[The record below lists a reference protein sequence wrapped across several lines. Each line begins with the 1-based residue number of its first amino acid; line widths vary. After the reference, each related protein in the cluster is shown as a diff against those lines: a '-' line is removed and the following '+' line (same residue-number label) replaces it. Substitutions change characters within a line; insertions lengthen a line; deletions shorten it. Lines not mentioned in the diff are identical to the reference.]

1 MTILEAIT
9 VILNKEG
16 QGLPCKEITNRILSE
31 NLYTFNTPDPSAVVR
46 QCLRRHCQGLD
57 FASAHP
63 VKCFCITSGN
73 RGTAVYNL
81 LSKAPN
87 TEPLPKPKKSVVFSS
102 SDLLPEEK
110 MQLFYEEH
118 RYSVKKDL
126 LNIILSNDPSFLN
139 ILWSN
144 SSLHLDMDMA
154 LKQERWLA
162 DPTMGV
168 LTALLARINLASIK
182 FTFKP
187 KDMLPQTM

>member
-63 VKCFCITSGN
+63 VKRFCITSGN
-73 RGTAVYNL
+73 RGSAVYNL

-87 TEPLPKPKKSVVFSS
+87 TEPLPKPKKSVAFSS
-102 SDLLPEEK
+102 SDLLPEGK
-110 MQLFYEEH
+110 MQFFM
-118 RYSVKKDL
+118 RNTGIASKKT
-126 LNIILSNDPSFLN
+126 
-139 ILWSN
+139 
-144 SSLHLDMDMA
+144 SLI
-154 LKQERWLA
+154 
-162 DPTMGV
+162 PY
-168 LTALLARINLASIK
+168 
-182 FTFKP
+182 
-187 KDMLPQTM
+187 